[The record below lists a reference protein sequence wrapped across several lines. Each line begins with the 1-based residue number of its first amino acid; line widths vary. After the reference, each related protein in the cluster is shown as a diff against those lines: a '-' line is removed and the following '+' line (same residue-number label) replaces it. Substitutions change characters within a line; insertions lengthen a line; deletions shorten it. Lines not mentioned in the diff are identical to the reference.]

1 MENVYQIAV
10 YKART
15 NTANYD
21 QLKTY
26 MVTGN
31 SMRDI
36 KAMLSDLYR
45 GKGKQFD
52 IYRVVH
58 PGKVGVKNGKAD

>member
-1 MENVYQIAV
+1 MENVYQITV

-21 QLKTY
+21 GLKTY
-26 MVTGN
+26 MVTGE
-31 SMRDI
+31 SIQAI
-36 KAMLSDLYR
+36 KGMLSDLYK

-52 IYRVVH
+52 IYKVDH
-58 PGKVGVKNGKAD
+58 PGKRGGKS

>member
-1 MENVYQIAV
+1 MENVYQINV

-15 NTANYD
+15 NTTNYD
-21 QLKTY
+21 QLRMY
-26 MVTGN
+26 RVTGE

-52 IYRVVH
+52 IYRVDNFV
-58 PGKVGVKNGKAD
+58 KVVTK

>member
-1 MENVYQIAV
+1 MENVYQITV

-15 NTANYD
+15 NTSNYD

-26 MVTGN
+26 MVTGE
-31 SMRDI
+31 SMQDI
-36 KAMLSDLYR
+36 KDMLSDLYR

-52 IYRVVH
+52 IYKVDH
-58 PGKVGVKNGKAD
+58 PGKAVKK

>member
-1 MENVYQIAV
+1 MENVYQITV
-10 YKART
+10 YKARV
-15 NTANYD
+15 NTSNYD

-26 MVTGN
+26 MVTGE

-36 KAMLSDLYR
+36 KAMLSDLYK

-52 IYRVVH
+52 IYKVDH
-58 PGKVGVKNGKAD
+58 PGKRGGKT

>member
-1 MENVYQIAV
+1 MENVYQITV

-26 MVTGN
+26 MVTGE

-52 IYRVVH
+52 IYKVDH
-58 PGKVGVKNGKAD
+58 PGKRGGKS

>member
-1 MENVYQIAV
+1 MENVYQITV
-10 YKART
+10 YKARV
-15 NTANYD
+15 NTSNYD

-26 MVTGN
+26 MVTGE

-36 KAMLSDLYR
+36 KAMLFDLYK

-52 IYRVVH
+52 IYKVDH
-58 PGKVGVKNGKAD
+58 PGRAVKK

>member
-1 MENVYQIAV
+1 MENVYQITV
-10 YKART
+10 YKARV
-15 NTANYD
+15 NTTNYD

-26 MVTGN
+26 MVTGE

-36 KAMLSDLYR
+36 KAMLSDLYK

-52 IYRVVH
+52 IYRVDH
-58 PGKVGVKNGKAD
+58 PGKRGGKS

>member
-1 MENVYQIAV
+1 MENVYLITV
-10 YKART
+10 YKSRT

-21 QLKTY
+21 QLKTH
-26 MVTGN
+26 MVMGE

-36 KAMLSDLYR
+36 KAMLSDLYK

-52 IYRVVH
+52 IYKVDH
-58 PGKVGVKNGKAD
+58 PGKRGGKS

>member
-1 MENVYQIAV
+1 MENVYQITV

-21 QLKTY
+21 QLRTY
-26 MVTGN
+26 MVTGK

-52 IYRVVH
+52 IY
-58 PGKVGVKNGKAD
+58 KVDHLKKAASK

>member
-1 MENVYQIAV
+1 MENVYQITV

-15 NTANYD
+15 NTSNYD

-26 MVTGN
+26 MVTGE
-31 SMRDI
+31 SVRDI

-52 IYRVVH
+52 IYKVDH
-58 PGKVGVKNGKAD
+58 PGKAAKK

>member
-1 MENVYQIAV
+1 MENVYQITV
-10 YKART
+10 YKARV

-26 MVTGN
+26 MVTGE
-31 SMRDI
+31 SIHAI
-36 KAMLSDLYR
+36 KGMLADLYK

-52 IYRVVH
+52 IYRVDH
-58 PGKVGVKNGKAD
+58 PGKRGGKS

>member
-1 MENVYQIAV
+1 MENVYQIMV

-21 QLKTY
+21 QLKIC
-26 MVTGN
+26 MVTGE
-31 SMRDI
+31 SI
-36 KAMLSDLYR
+36 QAVKGMLADLYW

-52 IYRVVH
+52 IYKVDH
-58 PGKVGVKNGKAD
+58 PGKRGDKL